1 LILAFFALLANAGYD
16 VRPAAAPQAALLSAD
31 EQAWTTAERIRWGPE
46 PYSTQF
52 RALWSAEGVYLRFDS
67 TDPQPWNTMTKRD
80 EHLWEEEV
88 VEIFLDPDRSGRNY
102 AEIEISPA
110 NVICDVRMV
119 RASPDKLS
127 DLSWNHEGLQSSVK
141 RTGAGWI
148 ATAFLPWS
156 GFRSL
161 SPEAA
166 KIKMPPSP
174 GTAWRFNVFR
184 IERPGGPKEPS
195 KNGVFAAWSPTGQ
208 ASFHVPAAF
217 REFRFR
223 Q

>member
-1 LILAFFALLANAGYD
+1 VILALLALLANAGYD
-16 VRPAAAPQAALLSAD
+16 VRPASAAQTALLAAN
-31 EQAWTTAERIRWGPE
+31 EQAWKTAEAIRWGPE
-46 PYSTQF
+46 RYSTEF
-52 RALWSAEGVYLRFDS
+52 RALWSPTGLYIRFDS
-67 TDPQPWNTMTKRD
+67 VDPQPWNTMTKRD
-80 EHLWEEEV
+80 DHLWEEEV
-88 VEIFLDPDRSGRNY
+88 VEIFLDLDGSGRNY

-127 DLSWNHEGLQSSVK
+127 DLSWNHEGLESRIL
-141 RTGAGWI
+141 RTEKGWT

-166 KIKMPPSP
+166 RIQMPPSA
-174 GTAWRFNVFR
+174 GTAWRFNVYR
-184 IERPGGPKEPS
+184 IERPGGPKEPA
-195 KNGVFAAWSPTGQ
+195 KDALFAAWSPTGQ
-208 ASFHVPAAF
+208 PSFHVPAAF
-217 REFRFR
+217 REFRFV

>member
-1 LILAFFALLANAGYD
+1 LIFALFTLLANAGYD
-16 VRPAAAPQAALLSAD
+16 VRPATASQAALLSAN
-31 EQAWTTAERIRWGPE
+31 EPAWKSAEAIRWGPA

-52 RALWSAEGVYLRFDS
+52 RALWTSAGLYIRFDS
-67 TDPQPWNTMTKRD
+67 DDPQPWNTMTKRD

-88 VEIFLDPDRSGRNY
+88 VEAFLDVDGSGKNY

-127 DLSWNHEGLQSSVK
+127 DLSWNHDGLRSRVK
-141 RTGAGWI
+141 HTTKGWT

-166 KIKMPPSP
+166 KLQMPPAA
-174 GTAWRFNVFR
+174 GTAWRFNVYR
-184 IERPGGPKEPS
+184 IERPGGPKEPA

-208 ASFHVPAAF
+208 PSFHVPAAF
-217 REFRFR
+217 REFRFVH
-223 Q
+223 